1 MGYAFVLLAA
11 ALWGLLGPASRYA
24 FQAGVTPMEAAF
36 WRAVLG
42 GVLFGAHAAARGQ
55 VRVARRDLPAVVGFG
70 LTGVALF
77 FASYLRAVQEGGAAL
92 ASVLLYTAPVWVAVL
107 SAVFLRE
114 RLGPRRL
121 LAMAVAMAGV
131 AGIALTGG
139 GGVRM
144 SGAALFWGLLSGWAY
159 ALYYVFGRRYFA
171 RYSAATLF
179 LYAYPVGALALLPL
193 VHFRPKT
200 GTAWAALLFV
210 AVVPTYGGYLAYS
223 AGLRRVEA
231 TRAATV
237 ATLEPVVAAIVAYA
251 LWGERMGAVG
261 YACAALV
268 LLGVCLMVWDR
279 GAEGGEGTP
288 AEASRGPA

>member
-11 ALWGLLGPASRYA
+11 ALWGLLGPASRFA
-24 FQAGVTPMEAAF
+24 FQAGVSPMETAF

-42 GVLFGAHAAARGQ
+42 GTLFGIHAVAKGE
-55 VRVARRDLPAVVGFG
+55 VRVARRDLPAVVAFG

-77 FASYLRAVQEGGAAL
+77 FAAYQRAVSEGGAAL

-107 SAVFLRE
+107 SAAFLHE
-114 RLGPRRL
+114 RLGARKL
-121 LAMAVAMAGV
+121 LAMGIAMAGV

-139 GGVRM
+139 GGVRLG
-144 SGAALFWGLLSGWAY
+144 GAALFWGLLSGWAY
-159 ALYYVFGRRYFA
+159 ALYYVFGRRYFG

-179 LYAYPVGALALLPL
+179 LYAYPVGALGLYPL
-193 VHFRPKT
+193 VGFHPKN
-200 GTAWAALLFV
+200 GQAWTALAFV
-210 AVVPTYGGYLAYS
+210 ALVPTYGAYLAYS

-237 ATLEPVVAAIVAYA
+237 ATLEPVVAAIAAYL

-268 LLGVCLMVWDR
+268 LLGVCLMVWS
-279 GAEGGEGTP
+279 GGDAATS
-288 AEASRGPA
+288 EAAIDASA